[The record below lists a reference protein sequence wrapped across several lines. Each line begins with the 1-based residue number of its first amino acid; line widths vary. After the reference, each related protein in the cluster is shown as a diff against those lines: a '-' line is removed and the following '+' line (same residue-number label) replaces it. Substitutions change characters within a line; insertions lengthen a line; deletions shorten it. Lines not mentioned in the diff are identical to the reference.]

1 MDGLGCLDRERL
13 GITGFSRTG
22 LYVHHMLVHSKFRFQ
37 AAIAADGSDG
47 GYSQYLQFLNAN
59 QFTASDSEMLN
70 GGNPFGGGLIYWIRQ
85 ASEFSLDLVK
95 TPLMLQANTPQ
106 YVGMIWA
113 PFVALK
119 RLGKP
124 VELIFFPTG
133 THIMEKPW
141 DRLVSQGSAVDWYVF
156 WLKGEEDARPAKAE
170 QYARWRELRRMQEE
184 NQKKEMEQKVAPPAQ
199 RVN

>member
-1 MDGLGCLDRERL
+1 
-13 GITGFSRTG
+13 
-22 LYVHHMLVHSKFRFQ
+22 MLVRSKFHFQ
-37 AAIAADGSDG
+37 AAIAAESSDG

-70 GGNPFGGGLIYWIRQ
+70 GGVPFGGGLLNWIRR
-85 ASEFSLDLVK
+85 APEFSLDLVK

-113 PFVALK
+113 PFAGLK
-119 RLGKP
+119 RMGRP

-141 DRLVSQGSAVDWYVF
+141 DRLVSQGSAVDWYGF
-156 WLKGEEDARPAKAE
+156 WLKGEKSAAPPKKE
-170 QYARWRELRRMQEE
+170 QYRRWDELQTLQDKQLSGTR
-184 NQKKEMEQKVAPPAQ
+184 
-199 RVN
+199 